1 MEKVEIALEK
11 FNQGYNCAQ
20 SVIYAYSEKLNLPKD
35 LILKVSNGFGGGMGR
50 TQEVCGAISG
60 GIMVLS
66 LLYGRGENDDKTKQ
80 DYNYTKVR
88 ELISKFQNKFDSV
101 HCKTLLDGCEILT
114 AEGQNKFRSEGL
126 VLRCNSYISQ
136 TIEILEE
143 IID

>member
-88 ELISKFQNKFDSV
+88 ELISKFQNFKIN
-101 HCKTLLDGCEILT
+101 LILFT
-114 AEGQNKFRSEGL
+114 VKLF
-126 VLRCNSYISQ
+126 
-136 TIEILEE
+136 
-143 IID
+143 